1 MKIEGN
7 LDNMRIIG
15 PSLRPF
21 RSRDYTVCPAC
32 GIASNRWWRRTLR
45 KLKGKRDEP
54 MVNMLYCQ
62 GDKPPNEVIQP
73 NIWNYFREGEI
84 INGCSGIPEPHLHCE
99 CKVCH
104 AKWYTALKER
114 L

>member
-1 MKIEGN
+1 MK
-7 LDNMRIIG
+7 IIG

-32 GIASNRWWRRTLR
+32 GIVSNGWWRRTLR
-45 KLKGKRDEP
+45 KIKGKRDEP
-54 MVNMLYCQ
+54 MVNMHYCQ
-62 GDKPPNEVIQP
+62 GDKPPTEERKP
-73 NIWNYFREGEI
+73 SMFDLFSYFGGEI
-84 INGCSGIPEPHLHCE
+84 IHGCSGIPEPHLHCE